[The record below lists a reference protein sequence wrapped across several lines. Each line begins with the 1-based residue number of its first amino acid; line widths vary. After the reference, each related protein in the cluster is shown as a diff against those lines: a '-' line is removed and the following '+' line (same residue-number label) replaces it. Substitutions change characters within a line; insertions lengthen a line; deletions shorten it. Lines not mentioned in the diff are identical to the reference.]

1 MYRAF
6 VGNTLNDAEESS
18 FGATASR
25 RLLSHCFDDVEHVSS
40 GTSHTNSDAKRI
52 IAWFVNLL
60 FAVALIVYAVVKW
73 PPPRR
78 VFPRRKPIA
87 SIPWC
92 VTARLV
98 GYGVFDWRTGKLTPW
113 WDYIKEKHDVLNIFA
128 GDAGFITQRGRFVHL
143 VTELTCTVAVSMVLT
158 DLTTTRVTGDFWTR
172 QIWVFVMLL
181 TYDIVLGIGLRLL
194 TVGVTHASFQEAER
208 VGFECAE
215 KGEIDNLEDEEQ
227 LFQMAR
233 KASQAFNYQQHR
245 MVRTCTLFAFT
256 SVLVGAL
263 WAHLAN
269 PSDGCGNAFNTF
281 LAYAYMYGLY
291 QGFSLLLIVPVSLS
305 VRWAFSAFLLTRIDE
320 VESAEDTMDCCWRRR
335 FPKYC
340 SCLPPLVTPLEQKTI
355 ENWLASPRKEQKI
368 TTGNLVHA
376 AAAAGKV
383 RYNAPDSPLT
393 PMTPKPPMTKDT
405 TAEDDDNRQITP
417 RQVVYDTESDVA
429 DSPTPECRTESLSE
443 PVTPEQKYS
452 SLKRAASMRYG
463 LPEDTIDD
471 GIIENRPIVR
481 VNTPESD
488 ADNMAQS
495 ASLAAARMALMAA
508 GKLTPEQVVQTR
520 RSFGSVAPIAR
531 YADVDSES
539 SGSFEFATER
549 VDDDDDDVE
558 MARVES
564 FSSPKNEK

>member
-1 MYRAF
+1 MYHAF
-6 VGNTLNDAEESS
+6 ASTAWDEAEFSS
-18 FGATASR
+18 FGAVASR
-25 RLLSHCFDDVEHVSS
+25 RLLSHCFDDAEHATS

-52 IAWFVNLL
+52 IAWLVNLL
-60 FAVALIVYAVVKW
+60 SAVAFLVYAVVKW

-92 VTARLV
+92 ITARLV

-143 VTELTCTVAVSMVLT
+143 ITDLTCTMAVSMVLT

-172 QIWVFVMLL
+172 QIWVLVLLL
-181 TYDIVLGIGLRLL
+181 TYDIVLGVALRLL
-194 TVGVTHASFQEAER
+194 TVGVTHASFQAAER
-208 VGFECAE
+208 IGFECAE
-215 KGEIDNLEDEEQ
+215 KGEINDLEDEEQ
-227 LFQMAR
+227 LFEMGR
-233 KASQAFNYQQHR
+233 KASIAFNYEQYR
-245 MVRTCTLFAFT
+245 MVKVCFVFAWT
-256 SVLVGAL
+256 SVLVSSL

-291 QGFSLLLIVPVSLS
+291 QGFSLLLIVPISLS

-320 VESAEDTMDCCWRRR
+320 VDSAEDTMDCCWRRR

-340 SCLPPLVTPLEQKTI
+340 SCLPPLVTPLEERTI
-355 ENWLASPRKEQKI
+355 EHWLTSPRKEKTV

-383 RYNAPDSPLT
+383 RYNAPESPMT
-393 PMTPKPPMTKDT
+393 PMTPKSPMTKDS
-405 TAEDDDNRQITP
+405 EDRQITP
-417 RQVVYDTESDVA
+417 RQFTYDTESDISG
-429 DSPTPECRTESLSE
+429 SPTPRVGTKSLEE
-443 PVTPEQKYS
+443 PLTPEEKYS
-452 SLKRAASMRYG
+452 SLKRTASMRYD
-463 LPEDTIDD
+463 LPENEIDG

-481 VNTPESD
+481 VSTPESD
-488 ADNMAQS
+488 ADSMAQT
-495 ASLAAARMALMAA
+495 ASYAAARMALMAA
-508 GKLTPEQVVQTR
+508 GKLTPEQVVRTR
-520 RSFGSVAPIAR
+520 RSFGSASPNVR

-539 SGSFEFATER
+539 SASFEFAADDNVR
-549 VDDDDDDVE
+549 DDDDDVE
-558 MARVES
+558 MARVEDFKS
-564 FSSPKNEK
+564 TNATQK